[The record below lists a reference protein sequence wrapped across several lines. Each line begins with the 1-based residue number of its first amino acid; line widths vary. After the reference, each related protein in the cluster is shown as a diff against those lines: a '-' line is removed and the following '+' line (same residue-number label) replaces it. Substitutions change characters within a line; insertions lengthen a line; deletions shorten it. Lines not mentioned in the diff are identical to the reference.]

1 MISPDR
7 EDRQSMC
14 LKTFRLKEKPGKEG
28 KGATTEME
36 GKPAESRVPEKKTKE
51 VGVIMCLKCCWE
63 SKRTENWPRIC

>member
-36 GKPAESRVPEKKTKE
+36 GKPAESRVPEKKQRK
-51 VGVIMCLKCCWE
+51 WE
-63 SKRTENWPRIC
+63 